1 MEQTLLG
8 LRDQGASVSGLVFNE
23 GDTETV
29 VEVRDGILI
38 TRLGSVFDIA
48 GSPINFTLARHIINS
63 NANIVHL
70 HWPNPSA
77 LLAFLASCSRA
88 KLVFIS

>member
-1 MEQTLLG
+1 MNTSSHALRVLHIGKFYPPSQGGIESLMEQTLLG

-38 TRLGSVFDIA
+38 LVLGVYLI
-48 GSPINFTLARHIINS
+48 
-63 NANIVHL
+63 
-70 HWPNPSA
+70 
-77 LLAFLASCSRA
+77 
-88 KLVFIS
+88 